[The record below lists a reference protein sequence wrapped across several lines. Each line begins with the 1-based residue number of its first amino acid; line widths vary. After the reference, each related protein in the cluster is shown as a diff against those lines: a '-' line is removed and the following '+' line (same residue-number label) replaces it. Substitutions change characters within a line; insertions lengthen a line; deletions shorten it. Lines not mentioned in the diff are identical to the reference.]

1 MALVTVLMTTLNS
14 ARFVEEAINSI
25 LAQTYQDWELIIV
38 DGGSSDDTV
47 KILRNFTDSRI
58 HIYECAGLR
67 RSAQLNYALGKANGE
82 YLAIMD
88 SDDVALPERLKLQI
102 QYLQTNA
109 SISLVGSW
117 AEYIDENGNV
127 LEINKRPLTHSKIIK
142 NLFSFGHPSLS
153 SIMMKRSIFST
164 CEYFNES
171 LQGLEDVEWYLRIST
186 VATFGSI
193 PVVLMKFRQTRNSLS
208 RNEDTPN
215 RNIFIACVDSYF
227 VKHCSSEKI
236 RPPKVL
242 WGIAHYYYGDYR
254 KSRKILLECLLNE
267 GCDIQT
273 LRYLLPTVLFSGK
286 QLHAF
291 KKNYSFVVLAN
302 YYRKIRAYFL

>member
-1 MALVTVLMTTLNS
+1 
-14 ARFVEEAINSI
+14 
-25 LAQTYQDWELIIV
+25 
-38 DGGSSDDTV
+38 
-47 KILRNFTDSRI
+47 
-58 HIYECAGLR
+58 
-67 RSAQLNYALGKANGE
+67 
-82 YLAIMD
+82 
-88 SDDVALPERLKLQI
+88 
-102 QYLQTNA
+102 
-109 SISLVGSW
+109 
-117 AEYIDENGNV
+117 
-127 LEINKRPLTHSKIIK
+127 
-142 NLFSFGHPSLS
+142 
-153 SIMMKRSIFST
+153 MMKRSIFST